1 MKEQQ
6 DIFADSL
13 GEELRFKMKRNQAK
27 TEKRRRSLRKDIELP
42 KNTKIEKDEESI
54 DKEEQQ

>member
-13 GEELRFKMKRNQAK
+13 GEELRFKMKRNQVK
-27 TEKRRRSLRKDIELP
+27 TEKRRRSLRKDIELS
-42 KNTKIEKDEESI
+42 KNTKIGKDEESI
-54 DKEEQQ
+54 GKEEQQ

>member
-13 GEELRFKMKRNQAK
+13 GEELRFKMKRNQVK
-27 TEKRRRSLRKDIELP
+27 TEKRRRSLRKDIKLS
-42 KNTKIEKDEESI
+42 KNTKIGKDEESI
-54 DKEEQQ
+54 GKEEQQ